1 MKVDNAISDVTHD
14 DVDDNDANPK
24 EAAIKVDASPAA
36 VKTAGVGISSP
47 AASGGVRI
55 AGAMG
60 PRTSVQINGVY
71 EAMRE
76 MSGGMPVY
84 AKVGDNDV
92 CMEYHANNKQWQ
104 VKTSDNKGT
113 DLCMALC
120 VVLAKRL
127 PQECPTGKWEVYAGS
142 KWIMLPAITV
152 SLVSKEEVEACR
164 EELEREAARVV
175 KGHHN
180 VRITGATGI
189 KAGLINGVYQPTE
202 ELCGNVTVYVKMGN
216 DNAWLEYNASQKC
229 WQLKKTEHKCTDIYC
244 AMCDVP
250 VKGLPHQE
258 CPAGKWCVWDGSKF
272 VSQRAVTVSL
282 LQDGNDAIVGV
293 GDVDDDE
300 TKPKAAAMKVDASPA
315 AVKTAG
321 VGISSP
327 AASGGIRIAGAMG
340 PSCCRF
346 NGVYE
351 ATSEMSGDMPVYV
364 KVGDNK
370 VCMEYYAPNMQWQVK
385 PTKEKGK
392 GLCFTLCVVPAK
404 CLPEECPDGKWYV
417 YESTKFVSQPAI
429 TVSLVSKDEVEAY
442 REELERE
449 AAREVKGRHNVR
461 ITGATGV
468 KAGLINGVYKPTNE
482 MCNNATVYQK
492 VVGVQGGNI
501 WLEYNA
507 PMREWQV
514 KETEHKGTDLSWADC
529 NVPTKR
535 LPQECPAGKWYV
547 HDGTKFVP
555 QPAMKVR
562 RHN

>member
-24 EAAIKVDASPAA
+24 EAAI
-36 VKTAGVGISSP
+36 
-47 AASGGVRI
+47 
-55 AGAMG
+55 
-60 PRTSVQINGVY
+60 
-71 EAMRE
+71 
-76 MSGGMPVY
+76 
-84 AKVGDNDV
+84 
-92 CMEYHANNKQWQ
+92 
-104 VKTSDNKGT
+104 
-113 DLCMALC
+113 
-120 VVLAKRL
+120 
-127 PQECPTGKWEVYAGS
+127 
-142 KWIMLPAITV
+142 
-152 SLVSKEEVEACR
+152 
-164 EELEREAARVV
+164 
-175 KGHHN
+175 
-180 VRITGATGI
+180 
-189 KAGLINGVYQPTE
+189 
-202 ELCGNVTVYVKMGN
+202 
-216 DNAWLEYNASQKC
+216 
-229 WQLKKTEHKCTDIYC
+229 
-244 AMCDVP
+244 
-250 VKGLPHQE
+250 
-258 CPAGKWCVWDGSKF
+258 
-272 VSQRAVTVSL
+272 
-282 LQDGNDAIVGV
+282 
-293 GDVDDDE
+293 
-300 TKPKAAAMKVDASPA
+300 KVDASPA